1 MISNRLISS
10 KLHFAFFTASRI
22 AFIGPRPIRAGSTP
36 IEAQDTI
43 FTKGLIDFFSARSKD
58 DNNKAAAPSFIP
70 DEFPAVTLPFSWN
83 TVFNFSK
90 SEIFKL
96 ILGCSSL
103 SKIFPS

>member
-1 MISNRLISS
+1 MYFL
-10 KLHFAFFTASRI
+10 FFPKKIITLLN
-22 AFIGPRPIRAGSTP
+22 FL
-36 IEAQDTI
+36 
-43 FTKGLIDFFSARSKD
+43 KFFSARSKD

-70 DEFPAVTLPFSWN
+70 DEFPAVTLPLSWN